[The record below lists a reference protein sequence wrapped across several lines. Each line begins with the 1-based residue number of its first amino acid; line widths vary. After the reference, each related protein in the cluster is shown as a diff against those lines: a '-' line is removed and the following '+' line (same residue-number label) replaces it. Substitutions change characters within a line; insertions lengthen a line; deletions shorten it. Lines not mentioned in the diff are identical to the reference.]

1 MKKKLVS
8 IAIIVSVL
16 AIAAM
21 GTLAYFTDT
30 DTAHNEIT
38 MGNVGIVLHEGDGEG
53 NPFEN
58 PVGVM
63 PGDEIAKVVTI
74 ENDGA
79 NAVWVR
85 IFVNLVLTDAEGAE
99 MELPEELITVAFNN
113 EDWLFDEETG
123 AWYFDAVL
131 EPGETTAPVITN
143 VQFDIEMGN
152 EYMNA
157 MLAID
162 VYAQAVQAA
171 NNGETVLEAAG
182 WPAAD

>member
-1 MKKKLVS
+1 MKKKLLS
-8 IAIIVSVL
+8 IAIVVSVL
-16 AIAAM
+16 AVAAM

-38 MGNVGIVLHEGDGEG
+38 MGNVGIVLHEEDGEG
-53 NPFEN
+53 NAFED
-58 PVGVM
+58 PIGVM
-63 PGDEIAKVVTI
+63 PGDEIAKVVTV

-85 IFVNLVLTDAEGAE
+85 VFITLALTDADGEAME
-99 MELPEELITVAFNN
+99 MPEELITVVYNT
-113 EDWLFDEETG
+113 EDWTYDEE
-123 AWYFDAVL
+123 ADVWYFDAVL
-131 EPGETTAPVITN
+131 EPGETTAPVITD

-162 VYAQAVQAA
+162 VDAQAVQAA
-171 NNGETVLEAAG
+171 NNGETAQEAAG
-182 WPAAD
+182 WPVP